1 MGKTLASVNAIKTLI
16 STNHANDFDLIAK
29 SMRDIFGALQSAQV
43 DRGNACESACL
54 IAPRFDTNSVFSQV
68 TGKRVSSS
76 LGVSV
81 FLVINLNGRTID
93 ASKAYEG
100 RIDVLLNL
108 VDTVSTTLDGA
119 TPNDGT
125 NFYKLQIGTIQD
137 IPDAAEGFVALEIPV
152 DLSITRAS

>member
-16 STNHANDFDLIAK
+16 STNHANDFDLITK
-29 SMRDIFGALQSAQV
+29 SMRDIFGALQAAQV
-43 DRGNACESACL
+43 DRGNACDSACL
-54 IAPRFDTNSVFSQV
+54 VAPRFDTNAVFSQV

-81 FLVINLNGRTID
+81 FLVVNQKGRTID
-93 ASKAYEG
+93 GSMNYEAK
-100 RIDVLLNL
+100 IELLLNL
-108 VDTVSTTLDGA
+108 VDTVAATLDGA
-119 TPNDGT
+119 TPTDGT

-137 IPDAAEGFVALEIPV
+137 IPDVTEGFVALEIPI